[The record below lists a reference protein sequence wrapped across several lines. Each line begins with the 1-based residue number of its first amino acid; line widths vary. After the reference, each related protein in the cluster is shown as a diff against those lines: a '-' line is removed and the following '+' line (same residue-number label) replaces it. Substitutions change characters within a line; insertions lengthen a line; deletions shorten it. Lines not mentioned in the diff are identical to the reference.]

1 MRVQG
6 CHEVLLRQG
15 RCAGECIPHGCS
27 QLGPFSPYRQIRSH
41 SKNSSPG
48 LFRKHVEKV
57 LDSVDH
63 KADEHKVVILK
74 SWNEWAEGNY
84 MEPDL
89 KHGRGYL
96 EALKEALNKK
106 Q

>member
-1 MRVQG
+1 
-6 CHEVLLRQG
+6 
-15 RCAGECIPHGCS
+15 
-27 QLGPFSPYRQIRSH
+27 
-41 SKNSSPG
+41 
-48 LFRKHVEKV
+48 VEKV
-57 LDSVDH
+57 LDSVGH